1 MRNDE
6 LPLEQD
12 EDASAVG
19 TELLSILSTDRIH
32 YGLFRRAIWRSVG
45 LSLVQS
51 SKPEATTSYPSPDVP
66 ATEMSAMVTT

>member
-12 EDASAVG
+12 QEASAVG
-19 TELLSILSTDRIH
+19 TELLSALSTGRIL

-45 LSLVQS
+45 IRTVQS
-51 SKPEATTSYPSPDVP
+51 SKPEATTLYPSPDVS